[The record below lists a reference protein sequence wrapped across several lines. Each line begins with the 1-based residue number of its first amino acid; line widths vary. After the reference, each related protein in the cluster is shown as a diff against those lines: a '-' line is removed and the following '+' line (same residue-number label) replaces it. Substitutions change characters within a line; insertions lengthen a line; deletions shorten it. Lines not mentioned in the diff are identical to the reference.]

1 MRWEYFGDKAVK
13 SSITAAYHRAEHST
27 NNQVV
32 PFVVNEKHSNRTK
45 AGRESAEHWNKEEI
59 IKSSRATSAPA
70 PTVAG
75 FHDFKILDAINS
87 RTIWDNLAW
96 RVC

>member
-45 AGRESAEHWNKEEI
+45 AGRESAEH
-59 IKSSRATSAPA
+59 
-70 PTVAG
+70 
-75 FHDFKILDAINS
+75 
-87 RTIWDNLAW
+87 
-96 RVC
+96 